1 MENLQIILTL
11 VLLVIEVIAFAWL
24 IIDLQKS
31 KKKQDQIINLE
42 HQILQVEESIMG
54 LEISIIKKLD
64 RVIKNQTNEQ

>member
-31 KKKQDQIINLE
+31 KKKQDQIIN
-42 HQILQVEESIMG
+42 
-54 LEISIIKKLD
+54 D
-64 RVIKNQTNEQ
+64 R